1 MSDMTLSDA
10 YTDFVRAVE
19 PRLGDALV
27 AALGPEVGR
36 EATQEALVYA
46 WEHWTRVGA
55 MDHPAAYLYRVGRS
69 KAKRYWRKQ
78 RLFPDVPTDSMP
90 MVEPGLAPALVGLS
104 EKQRVTVLLI
114 HGFGWTH
121 AEVAGFLGVA
131 VGTVQKH
138 LERGM
143 ASLRSDLE
151 VDSGA

>member
-1 MSDMTLSDA
+1 VSDMTLSDT

-121 AEVAGFLGVA
+121 AEVAEFLGVA

>member
-1 MSDMTLSDA
+1 MSDMTLSDT

-121 AEVAGFLGVA
+121 AEVAEFLGVA